1 MVQGVH
7 AVTKGVA
14 EGRVRLQWA
23 SMRRAREISGPSDRP
38 APPQTRIGHAPCPSR
53 LATPSTAHQQLQ
65 TRPLRMAGC
74 APHHL
79 SLTRLLT
86 VALLVHSLAAPC
98 AGGQNGELCVVE
110 TPLKTNYFTPVVDAA
125 ATCRGCLFPRPPPDH
140 APPTG
145 STPIRQV
152 HIIHVD
158 DPEGGAVEVVLAG
171 KKKRGADSQ
180 KATPTPQD
188 MPTSPETPMS
198 RVALVLHSSR
208 GKAPVVFTVTAQGI
222 QNHTKSIFLGNTI
235 ALLIQ

>member
-1 MVQGVH
+1 M
-7 AVTKGVA
+7 
-14 EGRVRLQWA
+14 
-23 SMRRAREISGPSDRP
+23 
-38 APPQTRIGHAPCPSR
+38 
-53 LATPSTAHQQLQ
+53 
-65 TRPLRMAGC
+65 
-74 APHHL
+74 
-79 SLTRLLT
+79 
-86 VALLVHSLAAPC
+86 
-98 AGGQNGELCVVE
+98 E

-180 KATPTPQD
+180 EATPTPQD

-222 QNHTKSIFLGNTI
+222 QNHTKSIFLVSVAEGRRGGGGGGAGAGEGRGRGGAGAGEGAEQGAKKGRRRDKGGSGEGREGVGERRKRGGAVTKKKMKGRKKVQEKET
-235 ALLIQ
+235 A